1 MNPIAPPYAL
11 TRRQQPRQQAP
22 RACASV
28 FCSTNRRQLLAGR
41 PYLTQSGG
49 VLVLDG
55 VKEPVRLSFSQ
66 WLLNRGRGGL
76 AYFTYRPRNGT
87 PVRLRQQIAGRRR
100 GSYLYRGGFANLWPW
115 T

>member
-11 TRRQQPRQQAP
+11 TRRQQQLRQPARP
-22 RACASV
+22 CASV
-28 FCSTNRRQLLAGR
+28 YCSANRRQLLAGR

-55 VKEPVRLSFSQ
+55 VKEPARLSFAQ

-87 PVRLRQQIAGRRR
+87 PVRLRQQIAGPSP
-100 GSYLYRGGFANLWPW
+100 GIVTLPW
-115 T
+115 RLR